1 MVSTIIYITRHDRHF
16 TLNIFRITAVISESY
31 SVLVNACL
39 ISRTAMNY
47 LRICTPPLS
56 QTKVSKRSSLS
67 RSRLVGRLTT
77 QSRSLNKGTPFSAM
91 KLYVVAQLNSSILG
105 QAFKMKD

>member
-56 QTKVSKRSSLS
+56 QTK
-67 RSRLVGRLTT
+67 
-77 QSRSLNKGTPFSAM
+77 
-91 KLYVVAQLNSSILG
+91 
-105 QAFKMKD
+105 